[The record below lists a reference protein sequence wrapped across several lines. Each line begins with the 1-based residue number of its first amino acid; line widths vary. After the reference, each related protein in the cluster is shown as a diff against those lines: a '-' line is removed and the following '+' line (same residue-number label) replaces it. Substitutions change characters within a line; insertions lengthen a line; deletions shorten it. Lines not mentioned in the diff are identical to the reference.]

1 MLLNVWC
8 WGYIS
13 GNKKT
18 KSLPSWTS
26 QSPISCEIGAITA
39 FRVMSEAAQI
49 RSNNK
54 MCS

>member
-1 MLLNVWC
+1 MFGV
-8 WGYIS
+8 GGIS

-26 QSPISCEIGAITA
+26 QSPISCEIGTITA

-49 RSNNK
+49 CSNNK